1 MADTLNL
8 NTTYQ
13 AIIAAA
19 KDRKFITYGDIAKAQ
34 NLEWSK
40 VRYAMN
46 SHLETLLGISAA
58 NDWPLLTAIVVNQGG
73 LQSGSMVDSAMEG
86 FVAAAKRY
94 GRSVNSPADFVRN
107 EQEATFKWAQNAP
120 DNLPDQSASAP
131 APKGAAG
138 PRFVQYFPYV
148 LDLLRA
154 HGGAAEPRDVYATLP
169 TMTPVGDDELS
180 GKTKGGQSKFENK
193 VGWARFYL
201 AKAGLIDGKKRGV
214 WALTPEG
221 RETYLDQESSL
232 ALFKDVQSRFKVKG
246 SDDADD
252 DTPAPVVIDDATLFD
267 DPKRR
272 FWFVGAVWGDGT
284 EDQTDRFVEEGIW
297 QNGYDD
303 KFSEHVQRM
312 QVGDRIAIKASFTQK
327 YNLPFDNAGKTVSC
341 MRIKAIGTVTQAST
355 DAKTV
360 GVEWEKLDPPKE
372 WYFYTYRVTVVEA
385 DASDD
390 LARRLIQFTFSDY
403 QQDYEF
409 WLRVPY
415 FAKKY
420 RPKIPATLEPFF
432 ADEQD
437 ETEADNDES
446 AFESYDL
453 DSIVNEG
460 CFLDDG
466 ELSDAFERLKAKRNL
481 ILQGPPGT
489 GKTWLA
495 KRLGYALIGTKDR
508 KVTRKRLRSIQFH
521 PSLSYEDFVRGWRPD
536 GNGQLSLV
544 DGLFLEAVEA
554 ARAEPD
560 RPLVVVIEEI
570 NRGNPAQIFGEMLT
584 LLERDKRR
592 EEEAIELAYRKG
604 QGERVFIPDNLYV
617 IGTMNIADRSL
628 ALVDL
633 ALRRRFAFVT
643 LEPSLNDRWKAW
655 CSEHGRID
663 DASIGLIQQLFAELN
678 DEIAGDRSLGPQFRI
693 GHSYVT
699 PAKTDVIDD
708 PREWLRQI
716 VATEIAPLLDEYW
729 YDNPDRAK
737 KLTGRLLGAL

>member
-1 MADTLNL
+1 MADSLNL
-8 NTTYQ
+8 NSTYQ

-19 KDRKFITYGDIAKAQ
+19 KDLKFITYGDIAKAQ

-46 SHLETLLGISAA
+46 SHLETLLGISAG
-58 NDWPLLTAIVVNQGG
+58 NGWPLLTAIVVNQGAV
-73 LQSGSMVDSAMEG
+73 QSGSMADSAMEG
-86 FVAAAKRY
+86 FIAAAKRY
-94 GRSVNSPADFVRN
+94 GRVAESPADFVRT
-107 EQEATFKWAQNAP
+107 EQEATFKWAQSAP
-120 DNLPDQSASAP
+120 ESLPDSTVYAP
-131 APKGAAG
+131 VPTGAAG

-148 LDLLRA
+148 LHLLRA
-154 HGGAAEPRDVYATLP
+154 HGGSAEPRDVYATLP
-169 TMTPVGDDELS
+169 TMTPVSDDELNS
-180 GKTKGGQSKFENK
+180 KTKGGQSKFENK

-221 RETYLDQESSL
+221 RETYLDQASSL
-232 ALFKDVQSRFKVKG
+232 ALFNDVQARFKVKG
-246 SDDADD
+246 GDDADND
-252 DTPAPVVIDDATLFD
+252 APAPTMLDDDLLLD

-272 FWFVGAVWGDGT
+272 FWFVGAAWGDNSV
-284 EDQTDRFVEEGIW
+284 DQTERFVEEGIW
-297 QNGYDD
+297 QNGYDE
-303 KFSEHVQRM
+303 KFSEHVKSM
-312 QVGDRIAIKASFTQK
+312 QIGDRIAIKASFTQK

-341 MRIKAIGTVTQAST
+341 MRIKAIGTVTEAAT

-360 GVEWEKLDPPKE
+360 KVDWQRLDPPKE
-372 WYFYTYRVTVVEA
+372 WFFYTYRVTVVEA
-385 DASDD
+385 DSSDD
-390 LARRLIQFTFSDY
+390 LARRLIQFTFGEH

-409 WLRVPY
+409 WLRIPY

-420 RPKIPATLEPFF
+420 RPKTTTMPEPFF
-432 ADEQD
+432 TDEQD
-437 ETEADNDES
+437 TEADNDETT
-446 AFESYDL
+446 FEPYDL
-453 DSIVNEG
+453 DTVVREG
-460 CFLDDG
+460 CFLDDH
-466 ELSDAFERLKAKRNL
+466 ELLDALERLKAKRNL

-508 KVTRKRLRSIQFH
+508 RVTRKRLRSIQFH

-592 EEEAIELAYRKG
+592 EDEAIELAYRQT

-643 LEPSLNDRWKAW
+643 LEPRLNDRWKAW
-655 CSEHGRID
+655 CSEQGQID
-663 DASIGLIQQLFAELN
+663 ETSISLIQQLFGELN
-678 DEIAGDRSLGPQFRI
+678 AEIAGDRSLGPQFRI

-699 PAKTDVIDD
+699 PAKAEVIDD
-708 PREWLRQI
+708 PRDWLRQI
-716 VATEIAPLLDEYW
+716 ISTEIAPLLEEYW

-737 KLTGRLLGAL
+737 KLTGRLLEAL